1 MVAVEEGGR
10 VAHAAVALCVMYWLV
25 LSYPFTLALTCLG
38 TLLITVLIY
47 LKTLFRTRDCLA
59 RLTCRDSAL
68 SHHVTQYCH
77 AFRRA
82 LRLPVWAR
90 NAHIQSAMG
99 LLARERDVEFRRE
112 YLQLHDGGMV
122 ALDWM
127 SGCQFIPHGRPVLLI
142 LPDLPSSALQMGALC
157 REALKLGL
165 KAVVV
170 NRRGQ
175 GGSLVN
181 TPKLPGYGDTSDLRE
196 VVDFLLHE
204 EGILSAVGVGTG
216 GDLLLSYLGEF
227 GSSAHL
233 SSAVCIS
240 PSYSGE
246 HTMHTLPAPYS
257 LLYLSHLKR
266 SVLAH
271 AKVFGKHAQQA
282 RATWSLREFDRR
294 LTAPQGGWEDM
305 EEFWADNE
313 PLRDAD
319 EISVPVL
326 CISSSDDP
334 VCLQKHIPHDLF
346 RALPNFFLL
355 SLPHGGHAGF
365 RHTLTGLSWAEN
377 AAVDFVLAMLTF
389 PAQHHH
395 RHVSCS
401 HAHTQTDDLTD
412 VMCRTSVDSEPEVA
426 SRMSTEAHG

>member
-1 MVAVEEGGR
+1 MDAPSCVGGGGALEEDSESVARGPMVAVEEGGR
-10 VAHAAVALCVMYWLV
+10 VAHAAIALCVMYWLV
-25 LSYPFTLALTCLG
+25 LSYPFTLAITCLG

-59 RLTCRDSAL
+59 RLTCRDSTL
-68 SHHVTQYCH
+68 SHHVTAHCH

-82 LRLPVWAR
+82 LRLPVLAR
-90 NAHIQSAMG
+90 NSHVQSVMG
-99 LLARERDVEFRRE
+99 LLAREAGVEFRRE
-112 YLQLHDGGMV
+112 YLQLSDGGLV
-122 ALDWM
+122 ALDWL
-127 SGCQFIPHGRPVLLI
+127 SGCQYVPHGRPILMI
-142 LPDLPSSALQMGALC
+142 LPDLPASALQMGALC

-181 TPKLPGYGDTSDLRE
+181 TPKLPGYGEASDLRE
-196 VVDFLLHE
+196 VVEFLRQE
-204 EGILSAVGVGTG
+204 EATLSAVGVGTG

-246 HTMHTLPAPYS
+246 GTMHTLPAPYS

-266 SVLAH
+266 SVLAN
-271 AKVFGKHAQQA
+271 AKVFGKTARKA
-282 RATWSLREFDRR
+282 RATWSLREFDKRV
-294 LTAPQGGWEDM
+294 TCPTGGWDDLG
-305 EEFWADNE
+305 EFWADNE
-313 PLRDAD
+313 PLREAD

-326 CISSSDDP
+326 CISSTDDP
-334 VCLQKHIPHDLF
+334 VSGQKHIPHDLF

-355 SLPHGGHAGF
+355 TLPHGGHAGF
-365 RHTLTGLSWAEN
+365 RQSLHGLSWAEN

-389 PAQHHH
+389 PSQQHHK
-395 RHVSCS
+395 
-401 HAHTQTDDLTD
+401 HASLAKA
-412 VMCRTSVDSEPEVA
+412 EP
-426 SRMSTEAHG
+426 S